1 MSVVEIRVNP
11 GDLSHEMGEMRIWL
25 DERRFE
31 VSGFSCRHQ
40 EDGVVVCLEFA
51 RAHEAQ
57 VFAERFGKGTSARAI
72 GGYAAELARGNL
84 RPGLSSSG
92 VIG

>member
-1 MSVVEIRVNP
+1 MSAVEIRVNP
-11 GDLSHEMGEMRIWL
+11 GELSREMGEMRVWL
-25 DERRFE
+25 DEHRFE

-57 VFAERFGKGTSARAI
+57 AFAEHFADGTSARPTADR
-72 GGYAAELARGNL
+72 AEELARGTL
-84 RPGLSSSG
+84 RPGRSSSG
-92 VIG
+92 IVG